1 MTPGDQ
7 LSNDCNHTVCKVGG
21 RGSRACSDVV
31 HGLGAKPLV
40 VIERHSNDYL
50 GEPVPQETF
59 THSHPS

>member
-31 HGLGAKPLV
+31 DGLGAKPLV